1 MKTKGNGLL
10 DKMLKN
16 TGKAP
21 ASPTAGPQAKDDRLA
36 ILAVELGLAGVQV
49 LQEDFG
55 FTPGMSAIWLDKML
69 DKAKVNRGAT
79 LAMMA
84 VKEIDGE

>member
-1 MKTKGNGLL
+1 MIKKVPTKLI
-10 DKMLKN
+10 DKMYAPK
-16 TGKAP
+16 KAP
-21 ASPTAGPQAKDDRLA
+21 SPDDRLA
-36 ILAVELGLAGVQV
+36 ILATELGLAGAQV

-55 FTPGMSAIWLDKML
+55 FTQQMSAIWLDKML
-69 DKAKVNRGAT
+69 DKAKANRAAT

>member
-16 TGKAP
+16 TGKP
-21 ASPTAGPQAKDDRLA
+21 PAKDDRLA
-36 ILAVELGLAGVQV
+36 ILAVELGLAGAEV

-55 FTPGMSAIWLDKML
+55 FTPGMSAVWLDKML
-69 DKAKVNRGAT
+69 NKAKVNRGAS

-84 VKEIDGE
+84 VKEIDSENQSR